1 MAEIT
6 QYHCTSC
13 DHTWVPRTPSPKKC
27 PRCQSFGTIETVGR
41 PKNPNAR
48 QFVEATSDDE
58 LKTLRDVLQ
67 ILREDF
73 QGCRARI
80 MDMVGMFQMA
90 RKRSEGSGQK
100 VASR

>member
-6 QYHCTSC
+6 QYHCTNC
-13 DHTWVPRTPSPKKC
+13 DHTWAPRTPNPKKC
-27 PRCQSFGTIETVGR
+27 PRCQSFTGFGPVIQ

-48 QFVEATSDDE
+48 QVLETVSDAE

-90 RKRSEGSGQK
+90 RKRAEGSGQK